1 MSDMICLLLAIVWRN
16 EGNLSMFTGI
26 VEEVGNVREIASGT
40 LFVNAEIILE
50 DLEVKDSICINGA
63 CLTVIRID
71 EHGFGVNVVPETLRR
86 TDLGEL
92 LAGDFVNLERS
103 VLLGGRL
110 GGHIVQGH
118 VDGTAE
124 ISSIIDDGDAK
135 LYSFR
140 IPKNVSSYVV
150 VKGFICVD
158 GISLT
163 VVDCDENSF
172 AVTLI
177 PYTADHTVLG
187 TKNVG
192 DTVNIEV
199 DIIAK
204 YVEKLSNRENLQD
217 VC

>member
-1 MSDMICLLLAIVWRN
+1 MSEMIYSLVVIVWRN
-16 EGNLSMFTGI
+16 EGKLDMFTGI

-40 LFVNAEIILE
+40 LVVNAETILE
-50 DLEVKDSICINGA
+50 SLDLKDSVCINGA
-63 CLTVIRID
+63 CLTVTGID
-71 EHGFGVNVVPETLRR
+71 ALGFEVNVVPETLRR

-92 LAGDFVNLERS
+92 SAGDAVNLERS

-124 ISSIIDDGDAK
+124 ISSIINDGDAK

-140 IPKNVSSYVV
+140 VPTNVSAYIVE
-150 VKGFICVD
+150 KGFICVD

-163 VVDCDENSF
+163 VVDCDESSF

-187 TKNVG
+187 TKKIG

-204 YVEKLSNRENLQD
+204 YVEKLSKR
-217 VC
+217 

>member
-1 MSDMICLLLAIVWRN
+1 
-16 EGNLSMFTGI
+16 MFGGI
-26 VEEVGNVREIASGT
+26 KGIWIS
-40 LFVNAEIILE
+40 
-50 DLEVKDSICINGA
+50 GA
-63 CLTVIRID
+63 CLTL
-71 EHGFGVNVVPETLRR
+71 EKYKGNLSKFYLSKETLSR
-86 TDLGEL
+86 TNFKSSKKGDLI
-92 LAGDFVNLERS
+92 NLEKP
-103 VLLGGRL
+103 VKADGRL
-110 GGHIVQGH
+110 GGHFVQGH

-124 ISSIIDDGDAK
+124 IFSIIDDGDAK

-140 IPKNVSSYVV
+140 IPKNVSSYIVE
-150 VKGFICVD
+150 KGFICVD

-163 VVDCDENSF
+163 VVDCDESSF

-187 TKNVG
+187 IKKIG

-204 YVEKLSNRENLQD
+204 YVEKLSKREYPLD

>member
-1 MSDMICLLLAIVWRN
+1 
-16 EGNLSMFTGI
+16 MFTGI
-26 VEEVGNVREIASGT
+26 VEEVGNVREIGSGA
-40 LFVNAEIILE
+40 LFVNAETILE
-50 DLEVKDSICINGA
+50 TLEVKDSICINGA

-92 LAGDFVNLERS
+92 SAGDSVNLERS

-118 VDGTAE
+118 VDGTAR
-124 ISSIIDDGDAK
+124 ISSIIDDGDAR
-135 LYSFR
+135 LYSFG
-140 IPKNVSSYVV
+140 IPKNVSSYIVL
-150 VKGFICVD
+150 KGFICVD

-163 VVDCDENSF
+163 VVDCDESSF

-177 PYTADHTVLG
+177 PYTADHTILG

-204 YVEKLSNRENLQD
+204 YVEKLSKRQDLQD

>member
-1 MSDMICLLLAIVWRN
+1 MSEMIYSLVVIVWRN
-16 EGNLSMFTGI
+16 EGKLDMFTGI

-40 LFVNAEIILE
+40 LVVNAETILE
-50 DLEVKDSICINGA
+50 SLDVKDSVCINGA
-63 CLTVIRID
+63 CLTVTGID
-71 EHGFGVNVVPETLRR
+71 ALGFEVNVVPETLRR

-92 LAGDFVNLERS
+92 SAGDAVNLERS

-124 ISSIIDDGDAK
+124 MSSIINDGDAK

-140 IPKNVSSYVV
+140 VPTNVSAYIVE
-150 VKGFICVD
+150 KGFICVD

-163 VVDCDENSF
+163 VVDCDESSF

-187 TKNVG
+187 TKKIG

-204 YVEKLSNRENLQD
+204 YVEKLSKR
-217 VC
+217 

>member
-1 MSDMICLLLAIVWRN
+1 MSEMICLLLAIVCRN
-16 EGNLSMFTGI
+16 EGNLNMFTGI

-40 LFVNAEIILE
+40 LLVNAETILE
-50 DLEVKDSICINGA
+50 ALEVKDSICINGA

-92 LAGDFVNLERS
+92 SAGDFVNLERS

>member
-1 MSDMICLLLAIVWRN
+1 MSEMIYSLVVIVWRN
-16 EGNLSMFTGI
+16 EGKLDMFTGI

-40 LFVNAEIILE
+40 LVVNAETILE
-50 DLEVKDSICINGA
+50 SLDLKDSVCINGA
-63 CLTVIRID
+63 CLTVTGID
-71 EHGFGVNVVPETLRR
+71 ALGFEVNVVPETLRR

-92 LAGDFVNLERS
+92 SAGDAVNLERS

-124 ISSIIDDGDAK
+124 ISSIINDGDAK

-140 IPKNVSSYVV
+140 VPTNVSAYIVE
-150 VKGFICVD
+150 KGFICVD

-163 VVDCDENSF
+163 VVDCDESSF

-187 TKNVG
+187 TKKIG

-204 YVEKLSNRENLQD
+204 YVEKLSTR
-217 VC
+217 

>member
-1 MSDMICLLLAIVWRN
+1 MSEMIYSLVVIVWRN
-16 EGNLSMFTGI
+16 EGKLDMFTGI

-40 LFVNAEIILE
+40 LVVNAETILE
-50 DLEVKDSICINGA
+50 SLDVKDSVCINGA
-63 CLTVIRID
+63 CLTVTGID
-71 EHGFGVNVVPETLRR
+71 ALGFEVNVVPETLRR

-92 LAGDFVNLERS
+92 SAGDAVNLERS

-124 ISSIIDDGDAK
+124 MSSIINDGDAK

-140 IPKNVSSYVV
+140 VARNVSSYIVE
-150 VKGFICVD
+150 KGFICVD

-163 VVDCDENSF
+163 VVDCDESSF

-177 PYTADHTVLG
+177 PYTADHTILG
-187 TKNVG
+187 TKKIG

-204 YVEKLSNRENLQD
+204 YVEKLSTR
-217 VC
+217 

>member
-1 MSDMICLLLAIVWRN
+1 
-16 EGNLSMFTGI
+16 MFTGI

-40 LFVNAEIILE
+40 LVVNAETILE
-50 DLEVKDSICINGA
+50 SLDVKDSVCINGA
-63 CLTVIRID
+63 CLTVTGID
-71 EHGFGVNVVPETLRR
+71 ALGFEVNVVPETLRR

-92 LAGDFVNLERS
+92 SAGDAVNLERS

-124 ISSIIDDGDAK
+124 ISSIINDGDAK

-140 IPKNVSSYVV
+140 VPTNVSAYIVE
-150 VKGFICVD
+150 KGFICVD

-163 VVDCDENSF
+163 VVDCDESSF

-177 PYTADHTVLG
+177 PYTADHTILG
-187 TKNVG
+187 
-192 DTVNIEV
+192 
-199 DIIAK
+199 
-204 YVEKLSNRENLQD
+204 
-217 VC
+217 